1 MEQKNI
7 EIILSALAE
16 KISELE
22 LEMSLRDYDNK
33 KLKEENETL
42 KLAVENL
49 KKAFIKGEA

>member
-22 LEMSLRDYDNK
+22 LEVSLRDYDNK

-49 KKAFIKGEA
+49 KKAFIKGE